1 MESSREAQS
10 LLDNVRLQIVS
21 GSDSIEN
28 HGEWLVALKVV
39 LEDDAAVLKS
49 KTKRYL
55 CRNK

>member
-1 MESSREAQS
+1 MESSREAQR

-21 GSDSIEN
+21 GSESIEN

-49 KTKRYL
+49 KTKRY
-55 CRNK
+55 